1 MKIIF
6 SNFHGQSSATS
17 GHGNNVS
24 ISTVKGSEKNTLQDE
39 INCLFYLKATE
50 GLSHVRA
57 FIARYARKGLGV
69 DLKRRFG
76 LKKIIC
82 MISLC
87 LFTGSLYSTPG
98 HSKNKNMIAQ
108 KNLRQIEVVGNR
120 ITDSSGRDL
129 NVEKPFKRIVSLY
142 GAHTENLFF
151 LGLDQE
157 IIGVSRNETYPEA
170 AKKKPWFSYHDG
182 PEKFLGAAPDLVL
195 VRPMIERGYASLI
208 HRLEK
213 SGIAVI
219 SLQPADVSE
228 MLIYWRALGVLTG
241 KHGKAE
247 QMISDFKK
255 QITYFEKLIDHVD
268 MAHRKKVYFEAI
280 HSKMKTFT
288 PGAMA
293 LFALKTAGG
302 INIATDAIASRG
314 TNIGNYGKERILSHA
329 HEIDIY
335 LAQYGVMNN
344 TSIKKIKEEP
354 GFGIIK
360 AVKNNQ
366 IYLIDEMIVSRPS
379 FRLLKGVET
388 IGSILYPKH
397 YGKHPEEKETNH
409 E

>member
-6 SNFHGQSSATS
+6 K
-17 GHGNNVS
+17 
-24 ISTVKGSEKNTLQDE
+24 KGSEKNTLQDE
-39 INCLFYLKATE
+39 INCLFYLKAIE
-50 GLSHVRA
+50 GLSHVRV

-69 DLKRRFG
+69 DLKKRSQFIKMTRMC
-76 LKKIIC
+76 LVSIC
-82 MISLC
+82 L
-87 LFTGSLYSTPG
+87 LLWVFHYTPG
-98 HSKNKNMIAQ
+98 HAKNKEKIVQ
-108 KNLRQIEVVGNR
+108 KNFHQIEVVGNR
-120 ITDSSGRDL
+120 IIDSSGRDL

-151 LGLDQE
+151 LGLDHE

-170 AKKKPWFSYHDG
+170 VKKKPWFSYHDG
-182 PEKFLGAAPDLVL
+182 PEKFLGNVPDLIL
-195 VRPMIERGYASLI
+195 IRPMIERGYASLI

-228 MLIYWRALGVLTG
+228 MLIYWKALGVLTG
-241 KHGKAE
+241 KNAE
-247 QMISDFKK
+247 ADQMISKFKEK
-255 QITYFEKLIDHVD
+255 ITYFEGLTADVAIPDK
-268 MAHRKKVYFEAI
+268 RRVYFEAI

-302 INIATDAIASRG
+302 INVATDAIASRG
-314 TNIGNYGKERILSHA
+314 TNIGNYGKEKILSHA
-329 HEIDIY
+329 PEIDVY

-344 TSIKKIKEEP
+344 VSIKKIKEEP

-397 YGKHPEEKETNH
+397 YGKHPEEKEINH